1 MLSKPPASKSH
12 PEVPPSRRTFALTL
26 LTRARN
32 PIKLARALY
41 LAHDLTPH
49 TLLSGS
55 AAEHLAEKL
64 GEELTEPAYF
74 FTLRRWREHR
84 RGLGLPDHPF
94 PPGVPAVD
102 DDEKDEETLDLLP
115 KGTVGAVALDERG
128 CIAVATSTGG
138 LTNKLPGRIGARRN
152 NHHRRSNTCD
162 LTLTQFLTY
171 TSGDTPQL
179 GAGFYAHEWA
189 PRNWVHKTW
198 RRVRRKGKRAVGI
211 SGTGNGDVSTST
223 LVTD

>member
-1 MLSKPPASKSH
+1 MDAVVTAVACMEGTLLNFTFSPLTLTPSIEDCPLFNAGRGAVFNSDGKNELESSLMLSKPPASH
-12 PEVPPSRRTFALTL
+12 PEVPASRRSFALTL

-41 LAHDLTPH
+41 LAHDSTPH

-55 AAEHLAEKL
+55 AAEHLGKKL

-94 PPGVPAVD
+94 PPDVPIVD
-102 DDEKDEETLDLLP
+102 DGEKGEDPLDLLP

-138 LTNKLPGRIGARRN
+138 LTNKFPGRIGTPKQPY
-152 NHHRRSNTCD
+152 HHR
-162 LTLTQFLTY
+162 
-171 TSGDTPQL
+171 
-179 GAGFYAHEWA
+179 
-189 PRNWVHKTW
+189 
-198 RRVRRKGKRAVGI
+198 
-211 SGTGNGDVSTST
+211 
-223 LVTD
+223 